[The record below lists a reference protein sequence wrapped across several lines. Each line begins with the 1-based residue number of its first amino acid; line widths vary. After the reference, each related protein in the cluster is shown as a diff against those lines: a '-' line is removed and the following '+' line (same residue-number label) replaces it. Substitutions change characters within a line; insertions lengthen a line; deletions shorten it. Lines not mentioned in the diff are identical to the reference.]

1 MLICKQRICRSL
13 RRRFF
18 KLTAQTLRFLDN
30 GILNGTEL
38 FLLGQR
44 IVMSGFA
51 LIVALQRIAQV
62 IPDGI
67 IRSNLRQLFLLIHDF
82 IDLNRPYRSNEILTA
97 CLNLSG
103 KNLADYLQE
112 LNELR
117 QKVQLEEGGGY
128 DFCERYDRNVQR
140 AQKLFFQIADTV
152 KKVPPYKNISSLR
165 TVLDGQLKS

>member
-1 MLICKQRICRSL
+1 M
-13 RRRFF
+13 
-18 KLTAQTLRFLDN
+18 
-30 GILNGTEL
+30 
-38 FLLGQR
+38 
-44 IVMSGFA
+44 
-51 LIVALQRIAQV
+51 
-62 IPDGI
+62 
-67 IRSNLRQLFLLIHDF
+67 
-82 IDLNRPYRSNEILTA
+82 TA

-117 QKVQLEEGGGY
+117 QKVQLGEGGGY

>member
-1 MLICKQRICRSL
+1 M
-13 RRRFF
+13 
-18 KLTAQTLRFLDN
+18 
-30 GILNGTEL
+30 
-38 FLLGQR
+38 
-44 IVMSGFA
+44 
-51 LIVALQRIAQV
+51 
-62 IPDGI
+62 
-67 IRSNLRQLFLLIHDF
+67 
-82 IDLNRPYRSNEILTA
+82 TA

-165 TVLDGQLKS
+165 TVLDGQLLWDCLNEHYLYWENGNHPGNDDPEI